1 MNPSQPASPIVQEKP
16 TPTPSGGGVW
26 GSDASGRTKILST
39 R

>member
-26 GSDASGRTKILST
+26 GSDAIAFVPSMLDT
-39 R
+39 